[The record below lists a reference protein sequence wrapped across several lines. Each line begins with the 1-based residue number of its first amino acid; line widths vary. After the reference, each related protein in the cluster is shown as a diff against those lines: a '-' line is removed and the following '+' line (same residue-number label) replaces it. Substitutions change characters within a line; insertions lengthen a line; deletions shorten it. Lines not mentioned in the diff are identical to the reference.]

1 MGCGASS
8 DVTAHAHQTL
18 SSQAVRQAD
27 RSTRAAPQT
36 SRQVLASSIPPCLSP
51 PLHSFALSAGAQR
64 YGCSV
69 SRLTF
74 ASMMQMQDLE
84 RSRLALH
91 ARPAASGVGDEHQR
105 RGDPPR
111 SSRQQEQPQQP
122 GSGDGAPTQSRA
134 TPKFSTVAVGP
145 PDSALPL
152 NAQIP
157 LDPPEVRS
165 RSRVCL

>member
-1 MGCGASS
+1 
-8 DVTAHAHQTL
+8 
-18 SSQAVRQAD
+18 
-27 RSTRAAPQT
+27 
-36 SRQVLASSIPPCLSP
+36 
-51 PLHSFALSAGAQR
+51 
-64 YGCSV
+64 
-69 SRLTF
+69 
-74 ASMMQMQDLE
+74 MMQMQDLE